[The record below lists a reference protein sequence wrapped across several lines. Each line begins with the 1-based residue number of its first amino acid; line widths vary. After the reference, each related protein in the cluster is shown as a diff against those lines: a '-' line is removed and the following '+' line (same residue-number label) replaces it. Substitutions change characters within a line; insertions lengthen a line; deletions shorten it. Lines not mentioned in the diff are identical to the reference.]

1 MNFLFKV
8 VNAASPSTDS
18 VINSIVPK
26 IVANIVLP
34 LVQLL
39 FAFTFLVF
47 VWGLI
52 GFFMGGDDT
61 TKKEEGKQHILWGV
75 IGIAIMVSVY
85 GIIRLVAA
93 TVGQPSPF

>member
-8 VNAASPSTDS
+8 AHAGPTTDT

-26 IVANIVLP
+26 IVDNIVLP

-39 FAFTFLVF
+39 FAFTFLIF
-47 VWGLI
+47 VWGLF
-52 GFFMGGDDT
+52 GFFSNGDDT
-61 TKKEEGKQHILWGV
+61 TKREEGRQHILWGV
-75 IGIAIMVSVY
+75 IGIAIMVSAY

-93 TVGQPSPF
+93 TVGQPSPL